1 MQRRA
6 LSILHTAVL
15 VVQGR
20 IHLHVLYVL
29 YVLYAR
35 YARFVVGKSHVNPVT
50 ILLQS
55 VFHTT

>member
-20 IHLHVLYVL
+20 IHLHVL